1 MAFSIHGSATKMA
14 IDLADAGD
22 KTAAV
27 EVPTVRFASGARLAS
42 RQFLRN
48 RAATSGLVVLVLLC
62 LAAFAAPWI
71 SPFDPVQIKLSAKLQ
86 PPSWAHLLG
95 TDHFGRDVLSRLL
108 YGSRT
113 SLSIGLMVVAFS
125 TSFGV
130 PIGMVAGFMRGHVDN
145 GLMRLMD
152 AFLTFP
158 PLLLAVTIVGLL
170 GPDLHNVMLAI
181 GIVQVPVLA
190 RIVRA
195 STLSAREEVYVLA
208 AGALGASPLR
218 IATRHILRNI
228 LSPIVVQLTI
238 GFSAAIIAEASLSFL
253 GLGTQPPTPSWGRD
267 LADARRYM
275 ADAPWLF
282 LSPTATIMLA
292 VLSIN
297 FIGDG
302 LRDALDPRSWRTRAR
317 AASIKG
323 R

>member
-1 MAFSIHGSATKMA
+1 MVVILTN
-14 IDLADAGD
+14 DAG
-22 KTAAV
+22 KAARD
-27 EVPTVRFASGARLAS
+27 ETLTLRFASGARLAS

-48 RAATSGLVVLVLLC
+48 LPATSGLVVLALLC
-62 LAAFAAPWI
+62 LAAIAAPLI
-71 SPFDPVQIKLSAKLQ
+71 SPFDPIQIKLSAKLQ

-108 YGSRT
+108 YGARV

-130 PIGMVAGFMRGHVDN
+130 PIGMTAGFMRGNVDN
-145 GLMRLMD
+145 VLMRLMD

-158 PLLLAVTIVGLL
+158 PLLLAVAIVGLL
-170 GPDLHNVMLAI
+170 GPDLRNVMAAI
-181 GIVQVPVLA
+181 GVVQVPVLA

-195 STLSAREEVYVLA
+195 STLSAREETYVMA
-208 AGALGASPLR
+208 ARALGASPLR

-228 LSPIVVQLTI
+228 LSPIMVQLTI

-253 GLGTQPPTPSWGRD
+253 GLGTQPPNPSWGRD
-267 LADARRYM
+267 LAEARRYM

-282 LSPTATIMLA
+282 LAPTATIMLA

-297 FIGDG
+297 FVGDG

-317 AASIKG
+317 VASAKG
-323 R
+323 

>member
-1 MAFSIHGSATKMA
+1 MAFSIPESATDMA
-14 IDLADAGD
+14 VMLANGSD
-22 KTAAV
+22 KTALG

-48 RAATSGLVVLVLLC
+48 PAATCGLVVLTLMC
-62 LAAFAAPWI
+62 LAAIGAPWI
-71 SPFDPVQIKLSAKLQ
+71 SHFDPVQIKLSAKLQ
-86 PPSWAHLLG
+86 SPSWAHLLG

-108 YGSRT
+108 YGSRV
-113 SLSIGLMVVAFS
+113 SLSIGLMVIAFS

-145 GLMRLMD
+145 GLMRVMD

-170 GPDLHNVMLAI
+170 GPDLRNVMLAI
-181 GIVQVPVLA
+181 GVVQVPVLA

-195 STLSAREEVYVLA
+195 CTLSAREETYVIA
-208 AGALGASPLR
+208 ASALGASPLR

-253 GLGTQPPTPSWGRD
+253 GLGTQPPNPSWGRD
-267 LADARRYM
+267 LAEARRYM

-282 LSPTATIMLA
+282 LAPTATIMLA

-302 LRDALDPRSWRTRAR
+302 LRDALDPRSWRTAR
-317 AASIKG
+317 AASPKG

>member
-1 MAFSIHGSATKMA
+1 MAFSIRESATEMA
-14 IDLADAGD
+14 VTFANDSD
-22 KTAAV
+22 KTARD
-27 EVPTVRFASGARLAS
+27 EIPTVRFASGARLAS

-48 RAATSGLVVLVLLC
+48 PAATAGFVILTLLC
-62 LAAFAAPWI
+62 LASIAAPWI
-71 SPFDPVQIKLSAKLQ
+71 APFDPIQIKLAAKLQ
-86 PPSWAHLLG
+86 PPSWHHLLG

-108 YGSRT
+108 YGSRV
-113 SLSIGLMVVAFS
+113 SLSIGLMVVAFA
-125 TSFGV
+125 TSIGV
-130 PIGMVAGFMRGHVDN
+130 PIGMVAGFMRGHVEN

-158 PLLLAVTIVGLL
+158 PLLLAVAIVGLL
-170 GPDLHNVMLAI
+170 GPDLRNVMLAI
-181 GIVQVPVLA
+181 GIVQIPVLA

-195 STLSAREEVYVLA
+195 STLSAREETYVVA
-208 AGALGASPLR
+208 ASALGASPFR

-253 GLGTQPPTPSWGRD
+253 GLGTQPPDPSWGRD

-282 LSPTATIMLA
+282 LAPTATIMLA

-317 AASIKG
+317 AASAKES
-323 R
+323 

>member
-1 MAFSIHGSATKMA
+1 MAVILATDSGS
-14 IDLADAGD
+14 LARD
-22 KTAAV
+22 KAQTL
-27 EVPTVRFASGARLAS
+27 RFASGARLAF

-48 RAATSGLVVLVLLC
+48 PAATVGLVVLVLLC
-62 LAAFAAPWI
+62 LAAIAAPWI
-71 SPFDPVQIKLSAKLQ
+71 SPFGPIQIKLSAKLQ

-108 YGSRT
+108 YGARV
-113 SLSIGLMVVAFS
+113 SLSIGVLVVAFS
-125 TSFGV
+125 MSFGV

-145 GLMRLMD
+145 VLMRLMD

-158 PLLLAVTIVGLL
+158 PLLLAVAIVGLL
-170 GPDLHNVMLAI
+170 GPDLRNVMMAI
-181 GIVQVPVLA
+181 GVVQIPVLA

-195 STLSAREEVYVLA
+195 STLSAREETYVMA
-208 AGALGASPLR
+208 ARALGASPLR
-218 IATRHILRNI
+218 IALRHILRNI
-228 LSPIVVQLTI
+228 LSPIMVQVTI

-253 GLGTQPPTPSWGRD
+253 GLGTQPPNPSWGRD
-267 LADARRYM
+267 LAEARRYM

-297 FIGDG
+297 FVGDG

-317 AASIKG
+317 AATATE
-323 R
+323 

>member
-1 MAFSIHGSATKMA
+1 M
-14 IDLADAGD
+14 
-22 KTAAV
+22 
-27 EVPTVRFASGARLAS
+27 RLVGPVFH
-42 RQFLRN
+42 RLLHN
-48 RAATSGLVVLVLLC
+48 RSFVLGVSLVLFVALIAVFAGV
-62 LAAFAAPWI
+62 LAPY
-71 SPFDPVQIKLSAKLQ
+71 DPLRSNFRVRLS
-86 PPSWAHLLG
+86 PPSAEHWFG

-108 YGSRT
+108 YGARA
-113 SLSIGLMVVAFS
+113 SLSIGLLVVAFS

-130 PIGMVAGFMRGHVDN
+130 PIGMVAGFMRGHVEN

-170 GPDLHNVMLAI
+170 GPDLRNVMLAI

-195 STLSAREEVYVLA
+195 CTLSAREEVYVLA

-253 GLGTQPPTPSWGRD
+253 GLGTQPPNPSWGRD

-302 LRDALDPRSWRTRAR
+302 LRDALDPRSWRTRAA
-317 AASIKG
+317 AASAKG